1 MKGITTEQEQALRI
15 AQQAQA
21 VFTEYARANRE
32 RSLCNTEQEDEL
44 KRLIQ
49 NTLGYGTIMKDSMS
63 ILSVTMLIILVTEGY
78 VPSVPTH

>member
-1 MKGITTEQEQALRI
+1 MKGVTKDHEAGIRIT
-15 AQQAQA
+15 QQAQA
-21 VFTEYARANRE
+21 VLSEFARANRE

-49 NTLGYGTIMKDSMS
+49 NALGHGTVTKDSMS

-78 VPSVPTH
+78 VPSVRTY